1 MARRRRI
8 SRRHSKRMFK
18 KTAGFHRL
26 NGRLSVMRGGFR
38 V

>member
-18 KTAGFHRL
+18 KNAGFHRL
-26 NGRLSVMRGGFR
+26 NHHLSVMRGGFR
-38 V
+38 I